1 MRTRDKDRHENWLL
15 IKGKDEAA
23 RSERSGDILE
33 EEPLSAVSGR
43 SMEEIAEGKGK
54 KRVWHSNR
62 RAAAPSD
69 APRAQTQREFKAQLL
84 AAAKSQEKKSSKSR
98 NKTTAKPAKKPAAK
112 ATPKQKR
119 GPKRPPPAAAARR
132 SRAKPAVAAA
142 ARKRSASPPRGGRGS
157 RLPDFV
163 PPSLATLHDTAP
175 SGPQWIHEIKFDGY
189 RIEADSIRVSIA
201 ARSSCLRAKQLD
213 WTHRFERIAEAVAA
227 LPAETALL
235 DGELVVENDKGV
247 SSFAMLQTDL
257 KEGRGDRFVYWV
269 FDLLYLDGRDLT
281 AAPLIAR
288 KAALQRLLKGERQ
301 ERADPLCRAFRGRR
315 PGDFQ
320 ARLRHE
326 SRGHRVESAPSAL

>member
-15 IKGKDEAA
+15 IKGKDEEA

-69 APRAQTQREFKAQLL
+69 APSARKRNANSRLSCGRRPSRKKRKVPNREPRRRPSRQ
-84 AAAKSQEKKSSKSR
+84 KSQRPKQQPNKSASR
-98 NKTTAKPAKKPAAK
+98 NG
-112 ATPKQKR
+112 R
-119 GPKRPPPAAAARR
+119 LRRAAR
-132 SRAKPAVAAA
+132 RAKPAVAAA
-142 ARKRSASPPRGGRGS
+142 ARKRSASPPRGGGGS

-175 SGPQWIHEIKFDGY
+175 SGPDWIHEIKFDGY
-189 RIEADSIRVSIA
+189 RIEARLDRGKVKLLT
-201 ARSSCLRAKQLD
+201 RKQLD

-247 SSFAMLQTDL
+247 SSFSMLQNDL

-281 AAPLIAR
+281 DAPLIAR
-288 KAALQRLLKGERQ
+288 KAALQRLLKGSKTGPIRYAEHFEGDGPVIFKHACDMDLEGIVSK
-301 ERADPLCRAFRGRR
+301 ERA
-315 PGDFQ
+315 
-320 ARLRHE
+320 
-326 SRGHRVESAPSAL
+326 SAL

>member
-1 MRTRDKDRHENWLL
+1 MALEIYRKKRKFDVTSEPRGGKVTRRGNDYVIQKHAARRLHYDLRLELAGVMKSWAVTRGPSLDPAEKRLAVHVEDHPIEYNTFEGTIPQGEYGGGTVMIWDRGRWFPEGDPHKGYAKGHLEFTLDGEKLHGRWHLVRMRTRDKDRHENWLL
-15 IKGKDEAA
+15 IKGKDEDA

-84 AAAKSQEKKSSKSR
+84 AAAESQEKKSSKSR
-98 NKTTAKPAKKPAAK
+98 NKTTAKPAKKSAAK
-112 ATPKQKR
+112 ATTKQKR
-119 GPKRPPPAAAARR
+119 EPKRPPPAAAARR
-132 SRAKPAVAAA
+132 SSAKPAVAAA

-189 RIEADSIRVSIA
+189 RI
-201 ARSSCLRAKQLD
+201 
-213 WTHRFERIAEAVAA
+213 
-227 LPAETALL
+227 
-235 DGELVVENDKGV
+235 
-247 SSFAMLQTDL
+247 
-257 KEGRGDRFVYWV
+257 
-269 FDLLYLDGRDLT
+269 
-281 AAPLIAR
+281 
-288 KAALQRLLKGERQ
+288 
-301 ERADPLCRAFRGRR
+301 
-315 PGDFQ
+315 Q
-320 ARLRHE
+320 ARTR
-326 SRGHRVESAPSAL
+326 